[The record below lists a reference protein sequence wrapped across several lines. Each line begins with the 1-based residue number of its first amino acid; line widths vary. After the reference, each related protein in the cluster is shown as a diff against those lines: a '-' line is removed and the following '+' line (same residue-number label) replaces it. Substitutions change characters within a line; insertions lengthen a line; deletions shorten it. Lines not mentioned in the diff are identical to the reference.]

1 MMRMIAYLLFGIGIA
16 AAIVGGA
23 KLPETQ
29 EKYLETRLPF
39 DIKLA
44 KAEKALDKFRKEL
57 KDAGKSADGDKK
69 KKEKKGRKLSAAEK
83 KAKLASLKVGVDDAK
98 AAVKAVKGWPPKEYG
113 ERFSNATPVF
123 CIGVGIAIAGVVLWR
138 RDVRERRAAD
148 RAEAEAEASDSGTTD
163 AAGTPAQY
171 VKSVQPAV
179 SDLERLRDASSSD
192 FLNGVDGVLDDHV
205 TPFVEMRHQLVEE
218 LGLSRAAPI
227 MLHMARGERLLN
239 RAWSA
244 EADGFRA
251 EAVDALSEACEVFQE
266 ALDTFDGKDE

>member
-1 MMRMIAYLLFGIGIA
+1 MIAYLLFGLGIA

-23 KLPETQ
+23 KLPEKQ
-29 EKYLETRLPF
+29 EKYLETRQPF
-39 DIKLA
+39 DTKLA
-44 KAEKALDKFRKEL
+44 DAQEALSEFTKEL
-57 KDAGKSADGDKK
+57 KDAGKSIVDDKK
-69 KKEKKGRKLSAAEK
+69 KQKKKQKKGKNLTAAESE
-83 KAKLASLKVGVDDAK
+83 KLASLNEGVDDARAAIK
-98 AAVKAVKGWPPKEYG
+98 AIKGWPPKNYG
-113 ERFSNATPVF
+113 ERFSKATPVF

-138 RDVRERRAAD
+138 HDVRERRAAD
-148 RAEAEAEASDSGTTD
+148 RAEAENAESDSGTAD
-163 AAGTPAQY
+163 ATGTPAQY
-171 VKSVQPAV
+171 IKSVQPAM
-179 SDLERLRDASSSD
+179 SDLERLKDASSPD
-192 FLNGVDGVLDDHV
+192 FLNGVDGVLEDHV
-205 TPFVEMRHQLVEE
+205 TPFVEMRHQLVDD

>member
-1 MMRMIAYLLFGIGIA
+1 MMRMIAFLLFGLGIA

-23 KLPETQ
+23 KLPDKQ
-29 EKYLETRLPF
+29 VKYIEKRKPF
-39 DIKLA
+39 DA
-44 KAEKALDKFRKEL
+44 KMAEAQEALREFTKEL
-57 KDAGKSADGDKK
+57 KDAGKSIVDDKK
-69 KKEKKGRKLSAAEK
+69 KQKKGKRLTGGEK
-83 KAKLASLKVGVDDAK
+83 EKLASLEEGVDDARAAIK
-98 AAVKAVKGWPPKEYG
+98 AIKGWPPKKYSD
-113 ERFSNATPVF
+113 RFSNATPVF

-138 RDVRERRAAD
+138 HDIRERRAAD
-148 RAEAEAEASDSGTTD
+148 RAETENAASDSGTAD
-163 AAGTPAQY
+163 ATGTPAQY
-171 VKSVQPAV
+171 IKSVQPAM
-179 SDLERLRDASSSD
+179 SDLELLKDASSPD

-205 TPFVEMRHQLVEE
+205 TPFVEMRHQLVED

-244 EADGFRA
+244 EADGFRD